1 MITGSVDSRDAQRAE
16 LETSIAAH
24 LANGHG
30 RSWREQ
36 AADVR
41 AAYLKDAAA
50 LIDQGLTPLWGD
62 PVAEPV
68 PSLALEVEAA
78 EFDRAMQWW
87 LDFVAARHPQW
98 GSAGGVAVS
107 PEMENLDPED
117 WDAWVSIAVT
127 VSEAARRLYMLQF
140 EQLHGVAAPAP
151 SPPAPAVA
159 VSSPPQADAVR
170 RNRFATAVAAV
181 LAFRHGRQWMA
192 LPTDTRAIYLRDAQ
206 SLIDAG
212 LTCW

>member
-1 MITGSVDSRDAQRAE
+1 MIAGSVDSRGAQRAA
-16 LETSIAAH
+16 LEDSIGAH

-30 RSWREQ
+30 RPWQELTV
-36 AADVR
+36 DVR

-50 LIDQGLTPLWGD
+50 LIDQGLTTLWD
-62 PVAEPV
+62 VPVLDAA
-68 PSLALEVEAA
+68 PSIALEVEAA

-87 LDFVAARHPQW
+87 LDFVVARHPQW
-98 GSAGGVAVS
+98 GSEGGVAVS

-127 VSEAARRLYMLQF
+127 VSEQARRLYMQQF
-140 EQLHGVAAPAP
+140 EQLHGVRAPAP

-181 LAFRHGRQWMA
+181 LAFRHGRQWMQ
-192 LPTDTRAIYLRDAQ
+192 LPSDTRAAYLRDAQ